1 MYYVVMDAWIRSAI
15 VIVVTGM
22 VGFLGGWQ
30 ADTLISVRG
39 ALGPTILQT
48 ISPISSVVAILI
60 TVGVASVLGG
70 LVARLTTI
78 STGMFILGFSL
89 FGMVMKLHG
98 AEEFIMSN
106 GNFNLLI
113 LEAVF
118 LSAIILLGTIV
129 VFSIGGQCRLG
140 SKKSIEERPQVEIG
154 KSILISLVIL
164 PAIWIVAN
172 SPAKGQVIGASA
184 VGGVLIGVLA
194 RQFLQ
199 SAPSLLIFAL
209 PIAFGGLGYFIGT
222 AIGEVSVVAFT
233 QRDLSS
239 LLYPMPIEY
248 SAGIIIGIVI
258 GLSLGVS
265 DDKVRI
271 EIKGT

>member
-1 MYYVVMDAWIRSAI
+1 MDAWIRSAI
-15 VIVVTGM
+15 VIVVTGI
-22 VGFLGGWQ
+22 VGFLGAWQ
-30 ADTLISVRG
+30 ATELISVRG
-39 ALGPTILQT
+39 SLGPAILQT
-48 ISPISSVVAILI
+48 ISPISSVVAIFI
-60 TVGVASVLGG
+60 TVGIASVLGG
-70 LVARLTTI
+70 LVARFTTI
-78 STGMFILGFSL
+78 PTGMFILGFSL
-89 FGMVMKLHG
+89 FGMAMKLHG

-118 LSAIILLGTIV
+118 LSVIILLGTMV
-129 VFSIGGQCRLG
+129 VFSIGGQSRSG
-140 SKKSIEERPQVEIG
+140 SNKPIEERPQVEIG

-172 SPAKGQVIGASA
+172 SPVKGQVIGASA

-194 RQFLQ
+194 RQFQQ

-233 QRDLSS
+233 QRELST

-248 SAGIIIGIVI
+248 SAGIIMGIVI
-258 GLSLGVS
+258 GLSFGVS
-265 DDKVRI
+265 DDKVRV